1 MHDFTL
7 MILRHISSKNDHP
20 DKLWHIGLTDDPR
33 KTKKEFQTK
42 YKIVCEY
49 FDYWHCKNK
58 TEAKRI
64 LKEIEDLNKNQG
76 YNFTICEKT
85 PKPMIFI
92 FLRVEKK
99 DHKYW
104 KILNAPKPK
113 ETIYYIR

>member
-49 FDYWHCKNK
+49 FD
-58 TEAKRI
+58 I
-64 LKEIEDLNKNQG
+64 GI
-76 YNFTICEKT
+76 
-85 PKPMIFI
+85 
-92 FLRVEKK
+92 V
-99 DHKYW
+99 
-104 KILNAPKPK
+104 KIKPKPK
-113 ETIYYIR
+113 EY

>member
-1 MHDFTL
+1 MTPKK
-7 MILRHISSKNDHP
+7 I
-20 DKLWHIGLTDDPR
+20 
-33 KTKKEFQTK
+33 KKEFQTK

-49 FDYWHCKNK
+49 FEYWICKNK

-64 LKEIEDLNKNQG
+64 LKELQDLKKNQG
-76 YNFTICEKT
+76 YDFTICEKA

-92 FLRVEKK
+92 FLSVDKK

-104 KILNAPKPK
+104 KILHPQRPK